1 MVGISDPPAPPGG
14 ELGKAPAPP
23 GGELGK
29 AGGGVK
35 TYSQVLPFEI
45 CVYGNV
51 LF

>member
-1 MVGISDPPAPPGG
+1 MLSIKPLGASDP
-14 ELGKAPAPP
+14 PAPP